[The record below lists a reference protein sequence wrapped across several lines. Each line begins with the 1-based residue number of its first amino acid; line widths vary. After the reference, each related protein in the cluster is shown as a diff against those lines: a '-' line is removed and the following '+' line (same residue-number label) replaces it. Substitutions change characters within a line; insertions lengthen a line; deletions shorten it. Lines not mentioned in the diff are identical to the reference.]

1 MKVSDQG
8 DMLKW
13 LGKKCVKERKK
24 EGAGILRLEL
34 EINGVWI
41 KRFIRHIS
49 EVRLWTS

>member
-1 MKVSDQG
+1 MAGQE
-8 DMLKW
+8 MRE
-13 LGKKCVKERKK
+13 GKKK